1 MDGAPSNN
9 GSYMQLCMRKTRY
22 PHASSTTRSN
32 FSKKTKERPE
42 CVDRYLGRLVSCIK
56 QNLLYMERQDSA
68 TGSISSIN
76 LEVIGHF
83 LFLLGVCSINSHKD
97 GSGSVLER
105 ISADVE
111 FASCSFWP
119 IFSPRDLRVWIYET
133 MWVWGGFQISPVEGS
148 IGALKRC

>member
-1 MDGAPSNN
+1 MGHPPTMDRTCNYACARRDTPTQAQ
-9 GSYMQLCMRKTRY
+9 QLVQT
-22 PHASSTTRSN
+22 SQ
-32 FSKKTKERPE
+32 KKTKERPE

-111 FASCSFWP
+111 FASCSFGP
-119 IFSPRDLRVWIYET
+119 IFSSTDLRVWIYET